1 LCEDWRAGCDGLSGG
16 ISKEIFNN
24 FLETTD
30 KCTSAIA
37 SSIDHLPAIVVSQVK
52 GSFMNVNGS
61 ISAVWS
67 IFSENNVL
75 LFGANRFSGMLRL
88 CIDKMPQLLR
98 RVEILV
104 GEDVA
109 DGTSSNHSITILEQ
123 CLLFMKI
130 ESGAIEDTRQNDEA
144 HSTEPNANSDEH
156 STKPSVSSIE
166 VDVEMKPVTMLNIS
180 SESVEWAYNC
190 VFTAFQKMWSDYYK
204 LISRGNLSRN
214 KIASSREGL
223 TTLSL
228 RKRQELSS
236 TLAAIYKVFGVINV
250 SSDDSPSTKN
260 SIIFAEIFSYKG
272 KSALCKCMESIVMTL
287 ISSIKHLNQYFQDD
301 RQQRRQH
308 RETGTADEMKLRE
321 SVICILGWLSSSRA
335 NETTHDIITGPI
347 QWYKNE
353 KERLGVSIFES
364 SADYP
369 VFSRLPKLMFRLEVL
384 ETELRK
390 LVLVVNDSREPA
402 WKEKISRLDQI
413 TTDLTEGDEGS
424 ASLPEL
430 LQEYVVLLNSR
441 DKEMTIDGSENAGTT
456 GGREDVESDLESDK
470 AMKRQKQRFGPR
482 RKRRMSLRSR
492 NETIDNWLTFD
503 DDDFA
508 AAPGER
514 YNDFDAFV
522 DLEDFIV
529 DG

>member
-1 LCEDWRAGCDGLSGG
+1 
-16 ISKEIFNN
+16 
-24 FLETTD
+24 
-30 KCTSAIA
+30 
-37 SSIDHLPAIVVSQVK
+37 
-52 GSFMNVNGS
+52 
-61 ISAVWS
+61 
-67 IFSENNVL
+67 
-75 LFGANRFSGMLRL
+75 
-88 CIDKMPQLLR
+88 
-98 RVEILV
+98 
-104 GEDVA
+104 
-109 DGTSSNHSITILEQ
+109 
-123 CLLFMKI
+123 
-130 ESGAIEDTRQNDEA
+130 
-144 HSTEPNANSDEH
+144 
-156 STKPSVSSIE
+156 
-166 VDVEMKPVTMLNIS
+166 
-180 SESVEWAYNC
+180 
-190 VFTAFQKMWSDYYK
+190 
-204 LISRGNLSRN
+204 
-214 KIASSREGL
+214 
-223 TTLSL
+223 
-228 RKRQELSS
+228 
-236 TLAAIYKVFGVINV
+236 
-250 SSDDSPSTKN
+250 
-260 SIIFAEIFSYKG
+260 
-272 KSALCKCMESIVMTL
+272 
-287 ISSIKHLNQYFQDD
+287 
-301 RQQRRQH
+301 
-308 RETGTADEMKLRE
+308 
-321 SVICILGWLSSSRA
+321 
-335 NETTHDIITGPI
+335 
-347 QWYKNE
+347 
-353 KERLGVSIFES
+353 
-364 SADYP
+364 
-369 VFSRLPKLMFRLEVL
+369 MFRLEVL